1 MTRIYK
7 RWQNMNIKY
16 KLFSITTALLVALA
30 LLIYGMLYFLLPKYY
45 HRYKI
50 EALQDSVKQAVAAA
64 ENEDISRFEEDL
76 YRMSKE
82 QNLAILLR
90 DQEGN
95 IIYGKN
101 EVVFLK
107 YSKYLMNSLNSE
119 YRLLSTEVNIKEMD
133 ESCVLDIIM
142 PLQPINEA
150 NKVLR
155 NLVPFTIFAAILIGI
170 LGAYI
175 YSNTITKPLIEIIE
189 KERREEENR
198 REFIATISHE
208 LKTPITIIS
217 GQLEGMIYNIGKYKD
232 RDKYLKESYTSTQ
245 ELKDLVNEMIEI
257 SKTDIMS
264 ASFKPTTLSVKELV
278 EVILKRQEF
287 LIDEKNLKTR
297 VAISSDAK
305 INADKDKFS
314 KALYN
319 IINNAIKY
327 TPEGENINI
336 RFIERGFRPSIL
348 EVENTGITIS
358 DESLKNIFNPFFRVE
373 KSRSRRT
380 GGSGLGLYLTSQILA
395 KHGFEYKMTNRGNA
409 VLFTIEFTSRDS

>member
-16 KLFSITTALLVALA
+16 KLFSITTALLVAIA

-82 QNLAILLR
+82 QNLAMLLR

-119 YRLLSTEVNIKEMD
+119 YRLSTEVNIKEMD

-264 ASFKPTTLSVKELV
+264 ASFKPTRLSVKELV

-373 KSRSRRT
+373 KSRSRKT

>member
-7 RWQNMNIKY
+7 RWRNMNIKY
-16 KLFSITTALLVALA
+16 KLFSITTVLLVALA

-64 ENEDISRFEEDL
+64 ESEDISRFEEDL

-90 DQEGN
+90 DQDGN

-119 YRLLSTEVNIKEMD
+119 YRLSTEVNIKEMD

-189 KERREEENR
+189 KERREEENM

-264 ASFKPTTLSVKELV
+264 ASFKPTRLNVKELV

-287 LIDEKNLKTR
+287 LIDEKNLKAR

-373 KSRSRRT
+373 KSRSRKT

>member
-1 MTRIYK
+1 
-7 RWQNMNIKY
+7 MNIKY
-16 KLFSITTALLVALA
+16 KLFSITTVLLVALA

-64 ENEDISRFEEDL
+64 ESEDISRFEEDL

-90 DQEGN
+90 DQDGN

-119 YRLLSTEVNIKEMD
+119 YRLSTEVNIKEMD

-264 ASFKPTTLSVKELV
+264 ASFKPTRLNVKELV

-287 LIDEKNLKTR
+287 LIDEKNLKAR

-373 KSRSRRT
+373 KSRSRKT

>member
-16 KLFSITTALLVALA
+16 KLFSITTALLVAIA

-64 ENEDISRFEEDL
+64 ESEDISRFEEDL

-119 YRLLSTEVNIKEMD
+119 YRLSTEVNIKEMD

>member
-90 DQEGN
+90 DQDGN

-119 YRLLSTEVNIKEMD
+119 YRLSTEVNIKEMD

-264 ASFKPTTLSVKELV
+264 ASFHPTALSVKELV

-297 VAISSDAK
+297 VVISDDAK

-358 DESLKNIFNPFFRVE
+358 EESLKNIFNPFFRVE

-395 KHGFEYKMTNRGNA
+395 KHGFGYKMTNRGNA

>member
-16 KLFSITTALLVALA
+16 KLFSITTALLVAIA

-119 YRLLSTEVNIKEMD
+119 YRLSTEVNIKEMD

-257 SKTDIMS
+257 SKKDIMS

-373 KSRSRRT
+373 KSRSRKT

>member
-119 YRLLSTEVNIKEMD
+119 YRLSTEVNIKEMD

-264 ASFKPTTLSVKELV
+264 ASFKPTTLNVRELV

-287 LIDEKNLKTR
+287 LIDEKNLKTK
-297 VAISSDAK
+297 VVISDDAK

>member
-1 MTRIYK
+1 
-7 RWQNMNIKY
+7 MNIKY
-16 KLFSITTALLVALA
+16 KLFSITTVLLVALA

-64 ENEDISRFEEDL
+64 ESEDISRFEEDL

-90 DQEGN
+90 DQDGN

-119 YRLLSTEVNIKEMD
+119 YRLSTEVNIKEMD

-257 SKTDIMS
+257 SKTDIMF
-264 ASFKPTTLSVKELV
+264 ASFKPTRLNVKELV

-287 LIDEKNLKTR
+287 LIDEKNLKAR

>member
-1 MTRIYK
+1 
-7 RWQNMNIKY
+7 MNIKY
-16 KLFSITTALLVALA
+16 KLFSITTVLLVALA

-64 ENEDISRFEEDL
+64 ESEDISRFEEDL

-90 DQEGN
+90 DQDGN

-119 YRLLSTEVNIKEMD
+119 YRLSTEVNIKEMD

-198 REFIATISHE
+198 QEFIATISHE

-278 EVILKRQEF
+278 EAILKRQEF

-336 RFIERGFRPSIL
+336 RFIERGFKPSIL

-373 KSRSRRT
+373 KSRSRKT

>member
-16 KLFSITTALLVALA
+16 KLFSITTALLVAIA

-82 QNLAILLR
+82 QNLAMLLR

-119 YRLLSTEVNIKEMD
+119 YRLSTEVNIKEMD

-217 GQLEGMIYNIGKYKD
+217 GQVEGMIYNIGKYKD

-373 KSRSRRT
+373 KSRSRKT

>member
-119 YRLLSTEVNIKEMD
+119 YRLSTEVNIKEMD

-264 ASFKPTTLSVKELV
+264 ASFNPTTLSVKELV

-297 VAISSDAK
+297 VVISDDAM

-336 RFIERGFRPSIL
+336 RFIERGFRTSIL

-373 KSRSRRT
+373 KSRSRKT

-409 VLFTIEFTSRDS
+409 VLFIIEFTSRDS

>member
-1 MTRIYK
+1 
-7 RWQNMNIKY
+7 MNIKY
-16 KLFSITTALLVALA
+16 KLFSITTVLLVALA

-64 ENEDISRFEEDL
+64 ESEDISRFEEDL

-90 DQEGN
+90 DQDGN

-107 YSKYLMNSLNSE
+107 YTKYLMNSLNSE
-119 YRLLSTEVNIKEMD
+119 YRLSTEVNIKEMD

-373 KSRSRRT
+373 KSRSRKT

>member
-1 MTRIYK
+1 
-7 RWQNMNIKY
+7 MNIKY
-16 KLFSITTALLVALA
+16 KLFSITTVLLVALA

-64 ENEDISRFEEDL
+64 ESEDISRFEEDL

-90 DQEGN
+90 DQDGN

-119 YRLLSTEVNIKEMD
+119 YRLSTEVNIKEMD

-150 NKVLR
+150 NKVIR

-373 KSRSRRT
+373 KSRSRKT

>member
-64 ENEDISRFEEDL
+64 ESEDISRFEEDL

-90 DQEGN
+90 DQDGN

-119 YRLLSTEVNIKEMD
+119 YRLSTEVNIKEMD

-264 ASFKPTTLSVKELV
+264 ASFHPTALSVKELV
-278 EVILKRQEF
+278 DVILKRQKF
-287 LIDEKNLKTR
+287 LIDEKNLKTK
-297 VAISSDAK
+297 VVISDDAK

-314 KALYN
+314 KALFN

-358 DESLKNIFNPFFRVE
+358 EESLKNIFNPFFRVE
-373 KSRSRRT
+373 KSRSRKT

>member
-50 EALQDSVKQAVAAA
+50 DALQDSVKQAVAAA
-64 ENEDISRFEEDL
+64 EGEDISRFEEDL

-90 DQEGN
+90 DRDGN

-107 YSKYLMNSLNSE
+107 YSKYLINNLNSE
-119 YRLLSTEVNIKEMD
+119 YRMSTEVNIKEMD

-155 NLVPFTIFAAILIGI
+155 NLVPFTIFAAIMIGI

-175 YSNTITKPLIEIIE
+175 YSNTITKPLIEMIE
-189 KERREEENR
+189 KERREEENT

-217 GQLEGMIYNIGKYKD
+217 GQLEGMIYKIGKYKD

-264 ASFKPTTLSVKELV
+264 ASFKPTTLNVRELV

-287 LIDEKNLKTR
+287 LIDEKNLKTK
-297 VAISSDAK
+297 VVISDDAK

-336 RFIERGFRPSIL
+336 RFIERGFRPSVL

-380 GGSGLGLYLTSQILA
+380 GGSGLGLYLTSQILT

-409 VLFTIEFTSRDS
+409 VLFSIEFTSRES

>member
-1 MTRIYK
+1 
-7 RWQNMNIKY
+7 MNIKY
-16 KLFSITTALLVALA
+16 KLFSITTALLVAIA

-64 ENEDISRFEEDL
+64 ESEDISRFEEDL

-119 YRLLSTEVNIKEMD
+119 YRLSTEVNIKEMD

-373 KSRSRRT
+373 KSRSRKT

>member
-1 MTRIYK
+1 
-7 RWQNMNIKY
+7 MNIKY
-16 KLFSITTALLVALA
+16 KLFSITTALLVAIA

-119 YRLLSTEVNIKEMD
+119 YRLSTEVNIKEMD

-264 ASFKPTTLSVKELV
+264 ASFKPTTLNVKELV

-373 KSRSRRT
+373 KSRSRKT

>member
-30 LLIYGMLYFLLPKYY
+30 LLIYAMLYFILPKYY

-50 EALQDSVKQAVAAA
+50 EALQDSVKQAVTAA

-90 DQEGN
+90 DREGN

-119 YRLLSTEVNIKEMD
+119 YRLSTEVNIKDMD

-217 GQLEGMIYNIGKYKD
+217 GQLEGMIYNVGKYKD

-257 SKTDIMS
+257 SKTDILS
-264 ASFKPTTLSVKELV
+264 ASFDPKTLNIKELV

-287 LIDEKNLKTR
+287 LIDEKNIKTS
-297 VAISSDAK
+297 VKISDSAT
-305 INADKDKFS
+305 IYADKDKFS
-314 KALYN
+314 KALFN
-319 IINNAIKY
+319 VINNAIKY
-327 TPEGENINI
+327 TPDGENINI

-358 DESLKNIFNPFFRVE
+358 EESLKNIFNPFFRVE
-373 KSRSRRT
+373 KSRSRKT

-395 KHGFEYKMTNRGNA
+395 KHGFGYKMTNRGNA

>member
-16 KLFSITTALLVALA
+16 KLFSITTALLVAIA

-64 ENEDISRFEEDL
+64 ESEDISRFEEDL

-119 YRLLSTEVNIKEMD
+119 YRLSTEVNIKEMD

-264 ASFKPTTLSVKELV
+264 ASFKPTTLNVKELV

-373 KSRSRRT
+373 KSRSRKT

>member
-16 KLFSITTALLVALA
+16 KLFSITTALLVAIA

-119 YRLLSTEVNIKEMD
+119 YRLSTEVNIKEMD

-175 YSNTITKPLIEIIE
+175 YSNTITKLLIEIIE

-373 KSRSRRT
+373 KSRSRKT

>member
-1 MTRIYK
+1 
-7 RWQNMNIKY
+7 MNIKY
-16 KLFSITTALLVALA
+16 KLFSITTVLLVALA

-64 ENEDISRFEEDL
+64 ESEDISRFEEDL

-90 DQEGN
+90 DQDGN

-119 YRLLSTEVNIKEMD
+119 YRLSTEVNIKEMD

-264 ASFKPTTLSVKELV
+264 ASFKPTRLNVKELV

-358 DESLKNIFNPFFRVE
+358 DESFKNIFNPFFRVE
-373 KSRSRRT
+373 KSRSRKT

>member
-16 KLFSITTALLVALA
+16 KLFSITTALLVAIA

-50 EALQDSVKQAVAAA
+50 EALQDSIKQAVAAA

-119 YRLLSTEVNIKEMD
+119 YRLSTEVNIKEMD

-373 KSRSRRT
+373 KSRSRKT

>member
-119 YRLLSTEVNIKEMD
+119 YRLSTEVNIKEMD

-264 ASFKPTTLSVKELV
+264 ASFNPTTLSVKELV

-297 VAISSDAK
+297 VVISDDAM

-373 KSRSRRT
+373 KSRSRKT

-409 VLFTIEFTSRDS
+409 VLFIIEFTSRDS

>member
-16 KLFSITTALLVALA
+16 KLFSITTALLVAIA

-82 QNLAILLR
+82 QNLAMLLR

-119 YRLLSTEVNIKEMD
+119 YRLSTEVNIKEMD

-327 TPEGENINI
+327 TPEGKNINI

-373 KSRSRRT
+373 KSRSRKT

>member
-119 YRLLSTEVNIKEMD
+119 YRLSTEVNIKEMD

-409 VLFTIEFTSRDS
+409 VLFTIEITSRDS

>member
-1 MTRIYK
+1 
-7 RWQNMNIKY
+7 MNIKY
-16 KLFSITTALLVALA
+16 KLFSITTALLVAIA

-119 YRLLSTEVNIKEMD
+119 YRLSTEVNIKEMD

-336 RFIERGFRPSIL
+336 RFIERWFRPSIL

-373 KSRSRRT
+373 KSRSRKT

>member
-64 ENEDISRFEEDL
+64 EGEDISRFEEDL

-90 DQEGN
+90 DRDGN

-107 YSKYLMNSLNSE
+107 YSKYLINNLNSE
-119 YRLLSTEVNIKEMD
+119 YRMSTEVNIKEMD

-155 NLVPFTIFAAILIGI
+155 NLVPFTIFAAIMIGI

-217 GQLEGMIYNIGKYKD
+217 GQLEGMIYKIGKYKD

-264 ASFKPTTLSVKELV
+264 ASFKPTTLNVRELV

-287 LIDEKNLKTR
+287 LIDEKNLKTK
-297 VAISSDAK
+297 VVISDDAK

-336 RFIERGFRPSIL
+336 RFIERGFRPSVL

-380 GGSGLGLYLTSQILA
+380 GGSGLGLYLTSQILT

-409 VLFTIEFTSRDS
+409 VLFSIEFTSRES

>member
-50 EALQDSVKQAVAAA
+50 DALQDSVKQAVAAA
-64 ENEDISRFEEDL
+64 EGEDISRFEEDL

-90 DQEGN
+90 DRDGN

-107 YSKYLMNSLNSE
+107 YSKYLINNLNSE
-119 YRLLSTEVNIKEMD
+119 YRMSTEVNIKEMD

-155 NLVPFTIFAAILIGI
+155 NLVPFTIFAAIMIGI

-175 YSNTITKPLIEIIE
+175 YSNTITKPLIEMIE
-189 KERREEENR
+189 KERREEENM

-217 GQLEGMIYNIGKYKD
+217 GQLEGMIYKIGKYKD

-264 ASFKPTTLSVKELV
+264 ASFKPTTLNVRELV

-287 LIDEKNLKTR
+287 LIDEKNLKTK
-297 VAISSDAK
+297 VVISDDAK

-336 RFIERGFRPSIL
+336 RFIERGFRPSVL
-348 EVENTGITIS
+348 KVENTGITIS

-380 GGSGLGLYLTSQILA
+380 GGSGLGLYLTSQILT

-409 VLFTIEFTSRDS
+409 VLFSIEFTSRES

>member
-16 KLFSITTALLVALA
+16 KLFSITTALLVAIA

-64 ENEDISRFEEDL
+64 ESEDISRFEEDL

-119 YRLLSTEVNIKEMD
+119 YRLSTEVNIKEMD

-373 KSRSRRT
+373 KSRSRKT

>member
-1 MTRIYK
+1 
-7 RWQNMNIKY
+7 MNIKY

-119 YRLLSTEVNIKEMD
+119 YRLSTEVNIKEMD

-264 ASFKPTTLSVKELV
+264 ASFKPTRLNVKELV

>member
-16 KLFSITTALLVALA
+16 KLFSITTALLVAIA

-82 QNLAILLR
+82 QNLAMFLR

-119 YRLLSTEVNIKEMD
+119 YRLSTEVNIKEMD

-245 ELKDLVNEMIEI
+245 ELKDLVNGMIEI

-373 KSRSRRT
+373 KSRSRKT

>member
-50 EALQDSVKQAVAAA
+50 DALQDSVKQAVAAA
-64 ENEDISRFEEDL
+64 EGEDISRFEEDL

-90 DQEGN
+90 DRDGN

-107 YSKYLMNSLNSE
+107 YSKYLINNLNSE
-119 YRLLSTEVNIKEMD
+119 YRMSTEVNIKEMD

-155 NLVPFTIFAAILIGI
+155 NLVPFTIFAAIMIGI

-217 GQLEGMIYNIGKYKD
+217 GQLEGMIYKIGKYKD

-264 ASFKPTTLSVKELV
+264 ASFKPTTLNVRELV

-287 LIDEKNLKTR
+287 LIDEKNLKTK
-297 VAISSDAK
+297 VVISDDAK

-336 RFIERGFRPSIL
+336 RFIERGFRPSVL

-380 GGSGLGLYLTSQILA
+380 GGSGLGLYLTSQILT

-409 VLFTIEFTSRDS
+409 VLFSIEFTSRES

>member
-119 YRLLSTEVNIKEMD
+119 YRLSTEVNIKEMD

-264 ASFKPTTLSVKELV
+264 ASFKPTRLNVKELV

>member
-1 MTRIYK
+1 
-7 RWQNMNIKY
+7 MNIKY
-16 KLFSITTALLVALA
+16 KLFSITTVLLVALA

-64 ENEDISRFEEDL
+64 ESEDISRFEEDL

-90 DQEGN
+90 DQDGN

-119 YRLLSTEVNIKEMD
+119 YRLSTEVNIKEMD

-264 ASFKPTTLSVKELV
+264 ASFKPTRLNVKELV

-373 KSRSRRT
+373 KSRSRKT

>member
-1 MTRIYK
+1 
-7 RWQNMNIKY
+7 MNIKY
-16 KLFSITTALLVALA
+16 KLFSITTVLLVALA

-64 ENEDISRFEEDL
+64 ESEDISRFEEDL
-76 YRMSKE
+76 YIMSKE

-90 DQEGN
+90 DQDGN

-119 YRLLSTEVNIKEMD
+119 YRLSTEVNIKEMD

-264 ASFKPTTLSVKELV
+264 ASFKPTRLSVKELV

-336 RFIERGFRPSIL
+336 RFIERGFKPSIL

-373 KSRSRRT
+373 KSRSRKT

>member
-119 YRLLSTEVNIKEMD
+119 YRLSTEVSIKEMD

>member
-1 MTRIYK
+1 
-7 RWQNMNIKY
+7 MNIKY
-16 KLFSITTALLVALA
+16 KLFSITTVLLVALA

-64 ENEDISRFEEDL
+64 ESEDISRFEEDL

-90 DQEGN
+90 DQDGN

-119 YRLLSTEVNIKEMD
+119 YRLSTEVNIKEMD

-175 YSNTITKPLIEIIE
+175 YSNIITKPLIEIIE

-264 ASFKPTTLSVKELV
+264 ASFKPTTLNVRELV

-373 KSRSRRT
+373 KSRSRKT

>member
-30 LLIYGMLYFLLPKYY
+30 LLIYAMLYFLLPKYY

-50 EALQDSVKQAVAAA
+50 EALQDSVKQAVTAA

-107 YSKYLMNSLNSE
+107 YSKYLMNNLNSE
-119 YRLLSTEVNIKEMD
+119 YRLSTEVNIKEMD

-175 YSNTITKPLIEIIE
+175 YSNTITKPLIDIIE

-232 RDKYLKESYTSTQ
+232 RDKYLKESYSSTQ

-264 ASFKPTTLSVKELV
+264 ASFNPTVLKIKELV

-287 LIDEKNLKTR
+287 LVDEKNIKTR
-297 VAISSDAK
+297 VIIDENATIF
-305 INADKDKFS
+305 ADKDKFS

-327 TPEGENINI
+327 TPKGENINI

-358 DESLKNIFNPFFRVE
+358 EESLKNIFNPFFRVE
-373 KSRSRRT
+373 KSRSRKT
-380 GGSGLGLYLTSQILA
+380 GGSGLGLYLTSQLLA
-395 KHGFEYKMTNRGNA
+395 KHGFGYKMTNRGNS
-409 VLFTIEFTSRDS
+409 VIFTIEFTSRNS